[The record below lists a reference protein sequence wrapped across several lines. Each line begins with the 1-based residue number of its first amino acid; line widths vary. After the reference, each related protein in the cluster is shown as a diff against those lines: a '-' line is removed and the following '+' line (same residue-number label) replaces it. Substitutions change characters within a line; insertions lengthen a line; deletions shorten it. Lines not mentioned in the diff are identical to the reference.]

1 MHYDMNRSTP
11 FRQETKRQSV
21 TPAIAKLLLLAL
33 ALLLTG
39 CAAAPLTPF
48 PTAVPLA
55 ISTTPRPAPTQPAP
69 TLVTEALP
77 TQAPTA
83 SPTATRISTPSTVDN
98 LLARRTVE
106 TLLDHLERGDVDSI
120 VNLYLSDGALQAG
133 MDRVFLDLSTPG
145 RRLQEAK
152 LLELRRTTTASYKAR
167 VLLHWAETRL
177 GETSSQP
184 MTLDLVYRQGLW
196 LVERVSL
203 GDTRTGEAESEQQRQ
218 VSPSRTPGSAAPLA
232 GRLVFQVSSGGPIYL
247 IDADGANLQRLT
259 DGLDPAWSPSGDRV
273 AFTRWRYPEGI
284 YLIGPDGGGE
294 KRLAD
299 GDRLKEVTWSPDG
312 AKLACTEDQGTSEP
326 IEICIPGFCFTI
338 PGTAMAQIWTVDLES
353 GRFSNL
359 PLDGPL
365 AHTPTWSPTG
375 ERIVYTDGRGLAW
388 IDLDSLETGRFLD
401 STAWDTSPTFSP
413 DGRRLAFLSR
423 IHDHWEILVMHADG
437 SGRRQLTH
445 SAPHEGAPTSSV
457 APAWSPDGRSIAFL
471 SNRDGPW
478 RIYVMAADGS
488 GQRPMFGALLDD
500 LDLRYEWAAE
510 KVISWTK

>member
-11 FRQETKRQSV
+11 FRQETNRQSV
-21 TPAIAKLLLLAL
+21 TSAITKLLLLGL

-39 CAAAPLTPF
+39 CAAAPLTPY

-55 ISTTPRPAPTQPAP
+55 ATATPRPAPTQPTPASS
-69 TLVTEALP
+69 TEALP

-83 SPTATRISTPSTVDN
+83 SPAVTGISTPSTVGN

-106 TLLDHLERGDVDSI
+106 ALLDRLERDDVDS
-120 VNLYLSDGALQAG
+120 VVDLYLSDRALRAG
-133 MDRVFLDLSTPG
+133 LDRVFLDLSTPG
-145 RRLQEAK
+145 RRLIEAK
-152 LLELRRTTTASYKAR
+152 LLELRRTTATSYEAR

-184 MTLDLVYRQGLW
+184 MTLGLVYQQGLW
-196 LVERVSL
+196 LVERVTL
-203 GDTRTGEAESEQQRQ
+203 GDMRTGEAKSERQLQ
-218 VSPSRTPGSAAPLA
+218 VSLSRTPGSTARLA

-259 DGLDPAWSPSGDRV
+259 DGLDPAWSPGGDKI

-284 YLIGPDGGGE
+284 YLIDPASGGE
-294 KRLAD
+294 RRVAD

-312 AKLACTEDQGTSEP
+312 KRLAYTEDQGTSEP
-326 IEICIPGFCFTI
+326 KEVCVPGFCFII

-353 GRFSNL
+353 GGFLDL

-388 IDLDSLETGRFLD
+388 IDLDSLETGRFLG
-401 STAWDTSPTFSP
+401 SAAWDTSPTFSP

-437 SGRRQLTH
+437 SGRQQLTH
-445 SAPHEGAPTSSV
+445 SAPREGAPTSSV
-457 APAWSPDGRSIAFL
+457 APAWSPDGKSIAFL

-500 LDLRYEWAAE
+500 LGLRYEWAAE
-510 KVISWTK
+510 KVISWTR